1 MPTPSSAPTG
11 ATAGVPPLRVAVV
24 PVTPF
29 QQNCS
34 LLWDTATMRGAV
46 VDPGGDLDR
55 VLALAARE
63 GVTLERI
70 LLTHA
75 HIDHAGATA
84 ALKRRSGLPIEG
96 PHEDDRY
103 WIDRLAEQGQMFG
116 IASEGAFEPDRW
128 LVDGDRVRV
137 GSLELDVVHC
147 PGHTPGH
154 VVFVHAP
161 SRFAVVGDVL
171 FQGSIGRTDF
181 PGGDHAALIRSI
193 RDKLFPLGDDIRFLP
208 GHGPLSSF
216 GDERRRNPY
225 VSDAAAR
232 RR

>member
-1 MPTPSSAPTG
+1 MSSN
-11 ATAGVPPLRVAVV
+11 PPPALCVAVV

-34 LLWDTATMRGAV
+34 VLWDTATMRGAI
-46 VDPGGDLDR
+46 VDPGGDLDA
-55 VLALAARE
+55 VLKVVERQ
-63 GVTLERI
+63 GITLEKI

-84 ALKRRSGLPIEG
+84 ELKRRTGLPIEG
-96 PHEDDRY
+96 PHEGDRF
-103 WIDRLAEQGQMFG
+103 WIEGLAEQGKMFG

-128 LVDGDRVRV
+128 LVDGDRVTV
-137 GSLELDVVHC
+137 GSLELEVRHC

-154 VVFVHAP
+154 VVFFHAP
-161 SRFAVVGDVL
+161 SRFAIVGDVL

-181 PGGDHAALIRSI
+181 PGGDHATLIRSI
-193 RDKLFPLGDDIRFLP
+193 RGKLFPLGDDVRFLP

-216 GDERRRNPY
+216 GDERRANPF
-225 VSDAAAR
+225 VSDAAVRAR
-232 RR
+232 

>member
-1 MPTPSSAPTG
+1 MSSN
-11 ATAGVPPLRVAVV
+11 PPPALRVAVV

-34 LLWDTATMRGAV
+34 VLWDTATMRGAI
-46 VDPGGDLDR
+46 VDPGGDLDA
-55 VLALAARE
+55 VLKVVERQ
-63 GVTLERI
+63 GITLEKI

-84 ALKRRSGLPIEG
+84 ELKRRTGLPIEG
-96 PHEDDRY
+96 PHEGDRF
-103 WIDRLAEQGQMFG
+103 WIEGLAEQGKMFG

-128 LVDGDRVRV
+128 LVDGDRVTV
-137 GSLELDVVHC
+137 GSLELEVRHC

-154 VVFVHAP
+154 VVFFHAP
-161 SRFAVVGDVL
+161 SRFAIVGDVL

-181 PGGDHAALIRSI
+181 PGGDHATLIRSI
-193 RDKLFPLGDDIRFLP
+193 RGKLFPLGDDVRFLP

-216 GDERRRNPY
+216 GDERRANPF
-225 VSDAAAR
+225 VSDAAVRAR
-232 RR
+232 

>member
-1 MPTPSSAPTG
+1 MPTSPS
-11 ATAGVPPLRVAVV
+11 ATAGAAGAPPLRVAVV

-34 LLWDTATMRGAV
+34 LLWDTATMRGAI

-55 VLALAARE
+55 VLALATRE

-84 ALKRRSGLPIEG
+84 ALKRRTGLPIEG
-96 PHEDDRY
+96 PHEGDRY
-103 WIDRLAEQGQMFG
+103 WIDRLAEQGQLFG

-181 PGGDHAALIRSI
+181 PGGDPAALIRSI

-225 VSDAAAR
+225 VSDAAVR